1 MCKFS
6 TNEFCKTVNVHCEN
20 LGVDGMGE
28 NRAQQ
33 RAMSSDP
40 VEIPAFSASFRI
52 SSTDAR
58 IDRLGRA
65 VHPDGHQTCLSA
77 VARFLSS
84 LSLSISISIY
94 IDIDVCVYIYISI
107 SLSLSLSLSL
117 SFSLFFVCSFCLF
130 CFFFIVSHCLS
141 LSLIVSLSISLYIY
155 LSICIYIYAC
165 CGVFIWSKFGLLR
178 GDYLVQVC

>member
-1 MCKFS
+1 MSDVILVIPSHKLNISKMFRAIMCKFS
-6 TNEFCKTVNVHCEN
+6 TNEFCKAIIVHCEN

-58 IDRLGRA
+58 IDRLGNA
-65 VHPDGHQTCLSA
+65 VHPDGHQACLSA
-77 VARFLSS
+77 VVRFLSS

-94 IDIDVCVYIYISI
+94 IDIDVCVYIYI
-107 SLSLSLSLSL
+107 
-117 SFSLFFVCSFCLF
+117 
-130 CFFFIVSHCLS
+130 
-141 LSLIVSLSISLYIY
+141 Y
-155 LSICIYIYAC
+155 LLTGA
-165 CGVFIWSKFGLLR
+165 
-178 GDYLVQVC
+178 